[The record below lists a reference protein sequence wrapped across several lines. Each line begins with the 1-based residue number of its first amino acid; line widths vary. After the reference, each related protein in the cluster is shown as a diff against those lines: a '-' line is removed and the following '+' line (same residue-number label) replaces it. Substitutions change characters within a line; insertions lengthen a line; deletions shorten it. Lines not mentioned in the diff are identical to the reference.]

1 MLNKEQKGINMNKR
15 YLPIG
20 SVVKLKNN
28 NKSIMITGYY
38 SVEYANDLEIY
49 DYSGCAYPEG
59 VMIKSSYCSFNSK
72 RYKRNIIEGY
82 KTEEYTK
89 LTNELN
95 DIDNEIV
102 NSDTKYI
109 ESKNIELDKLDNSN
123 KKEDFVLPHYEFDE
137 NGVINQIIEQKLFY
151 FA

>member
-1 MLNKEQKGINMNKR
+1 MNKR

-28 NKSIMITGYY
+28 NKIVMITGYY

-59 VMIKSSYCSFNSK
+59 VMIKSSYCSFNQK
-72 RYKRNIIEGY
+72 DIKEVLFEGY

-89 LTNELN
+89 LTNGLN
-95 DIDNEIV
+95 DIDNEII
-102 NSDTKYI
+102 NNDTKYI
-109 ESKNIELDKLDNSN
+109 ESKNIELDKIDNSN

-137 NGVINQIIEQKLFY
+137 NGVIIK
-151 FA
+151 

>member
-1 MLNKEQKGINMNKR
+1 MNKR

-20 SVVKLKNN
+20 SVVILKNN

-59 VMIKSSYCSFNSK
+59 VMIKSSYCSFNQK
-72 RYKRNIIEGY
+72 DIKEVLFEGY

-89 LTNELN
+89 LTNGLN
-95 DIDNEIV
+95 DIDEEIMTGGEPQEIV
-102 NSDTKYI
+102 LD
-109 ESKNIELDKLDNSN
+109 ELDGD
-123 KKEDFVLPHYEFDE
+123 KEKVNEVKSFKHYTFDE
-137 NGVINQIIEQKLFY
+137 NGKLIL
-151 FA
+151 

>member
-1 MLNKEQKGINMNKR
+1 
-15 YLPIG
+15 
-20 SVVKLKNN
+20 
-28 NKSIMITGYY
+28 
-38 SVEYANDLEIY
+38 
-49 DYSGCAYPEG
+49 
-59 VMIKSSYCSFNSK
+59 MIKSSYCSFNQK
-72 RYKRNIIEGY
+72 DIKEILFEGY

-89 LTNELN
+89 LTNGLN

-137 NGVINQIIEQKLFY
+137 NGVIIE
-151 FA
+151 

>member
-1 MLNKEQKGINMNKR
+1 MNKR

-20 SVVKLKNN
+20 SVIKLKNKD
-28 NKSIMITGYY
+28 KSIMITGYY
-38 SVEYANDLEIY
+38 SVEYENDLEIY

-59 VMIKSSYCSFNSK
+59 VMIKSSYCSFNQK
-72 RYKRNIIEGY
+72 DIKEVLFEGY
-82 KTEEYTK
+82 KTVEYTK
-89 LTNELN
+89 LTNGLN

-109 ESKNIELDKLDNSN
+109 ESKNIELDKIDNNS

-137 NGVINQIIEQKLFY
+137 NGVIIK
-151 FA
+151 